1 MVFDSGMCFGVDL
14 FCFYTGE
21 IAGNLETSFPMSLRV
36 TGKSP
41 AVVHFPLVSPPPRPR
56 QRGYGDNMIMGMTI
70 CLKGLKTI

>member
-21 IAGNLETSFPMSLRV
+21 IPGSLESSFSMSLIV

-41 AVVHFPLVSPPPRPR
+41 AVPHFPPVIPPPRPR